1 MKIKMK
7 KTRRTV
13 LDRLWPM
20 VPALLARPQTLNQP
34 AWPMPAS
41 TRGAVTVLRVAAA
54 AWVAPPHWRARYSR
68 GGGWSKEQRWRT
80 HMTRRG

>member
-20 VPALLARPQTLNQP
+20 IPALLARPQTSNQP

-41 TRGAVTVLRVAAA
+41 TRGAVTVLRVAGRRGWLRLIGERGIAGAA
-54 AWVAPPHWRARYSR
+54 AGARSSD
-68 GGGWSKEQRWRT
+68 GEPV
-80 HMTRRG
+80 